1 MTYRMMMRAA
11 SVAFA
16 LTVATA
22 GVAAAQTATHGGHGS
37 ADTHGA
43 DTHGSEAAIGQ
54 PGKPYKVSRTIR
66 ISMHENYYEPESISV
81 SAGETIRFLI
91 KNEGDF
97 VHEFAIATAEMH
109 KAHAPEMMMM
119 VEHGVLLP
127 DRIDLDAAEKM
138 KASMGH
144 GMHGEGNSVLVEPGK
159 TGEVIWQFSE
169 AQNLQFACNVPG
181 HYESGMMGD
190 IKISH

>member
-1 MTYRMMMRAA
+1 MTYRTMMRAA
-11 SVAFA
+11 ALA
-16 LTVATA
+16 LTLTVSSA
-22 GVAAAQTATHGGHGS
+22 GVAAAQSASHGGHGS
-37 ADTHGA
+37 ADKHSA
-43 DTHGSEAAIGQ
+43 DSHGSAASIGQ
-54 PGKPYKVSRTIR
+54 PGKPYNASRTIR
-66 ISMHENYYEPESISV
+66 ISMRENYYEPEAISV

-91 KNEGDF
+91 QNEGDF

-159 TGEVIWQFSE
+159 TGEIIWQFSE
-169 AQNLQFACNVPG
+169 AQDLQFACNVPG

-190 IKISH
+190 IAVTH